1 MEKEKNYKDFAKSNK
16 KKEKNKVEKKL
27 FILIFVL
34 ILIDQILKIVVLNV
48 GEINIISGVLNL
60 KVTQN
65 APTSY
70 GDDNSN
76 STLMYI
82 VTNLIV
88 ISVVVKFMMT
98 QNEFISTK
106 FKIFLSLIVAGGAS
120 NVIDRILRGYVI
132 EFIDF
137 KQLIN
142 IPVFNLAD
150 IYVLIGWVSVAAIF
164 AVFTVE
170 EIRKNK
176 IERNNRKGK
185 E

>member
-1 MEKEKNYKDFAKSNK
+1 MEKTN
-16 KKEKNKVEKKL
+16 
-27 FILIFVL
+27 
-34 ILIDQILKIVVLNV
+34 IVSVKYEDRYMPKTFSGKAYSYITAIPLEV
-48 GEINIISGVLNL
+48 GDLV
-60 KVTQN
+60 V

-120 NVIDRILRGYVI
+120 NVIDRILRGYVK
-132 EFIDF
+132 IDF
-137 KQLIN
+137 S
-142 IPVFNLAD
+142 
-150 IYVLIGWVSVAAIF
+150 IG
-164 AVFTVE
+164 
-170 EIRKNK
+170 
-176 IERNNRKGK
+176 
-185 E
+185 